1 VLLCAVSVLCYGANY
16 LVGVVLPF
24 YVQELGGDPVITGL
38 IFSAFSATSFALRP
52 LVGHL
57 VDMWSVRGTI
67 SIGAGLLGSLA
78 LAFTAPWLWLAFIA
92 NAIRGI
98 GWGAFSSASSTAVA
112 LLAPPSRRAE
122 ASGQFTIAGT
132 ATQAFAP
139 ALGLWL
145 LHSTGNFTLVFV
157 LAGIAGLGALV
168 LLAQVPRIGSG
179 TTSFRGAFALPR
191 DGVSLRTFVDP
202 PVLLASVFLLGVTL
216 TAPVT
221 FAFVPLHAISL
232 GVENVSLYFIAAG
245 ATSIGSRLLLGRLL
259 DRGSRGHWIVAGY
272 ALMAG
277 AFLTFMFADALG
289 IFVVAAV
296 LNAFGRSLAEPAM
309 SAFAMDRAASG
320 RMGKAMATFSMFYR
334 VGEGLGAPL
343 AGALIVRF
351 GFDGMYVGCIAVVLT
366 GVVLAAINWRTVGKP
381 NPREAT

>member
-1 VLLCAVSVLCYGANY
+1 
-16 LVGVVLPF
+16 
-24 YVQELGGDPVITGL
+24 
-38 IFSAFSATSFALRP
+38 
-52 LVGHL
+52 
-57 VDMWSVRGTI
+57 
-67 SIGAGLLGSLA
+67 
-78 LAFTAPWLWLAFIA
+78 LWLAFVA

-132 ATQAFAP
+132 AMQAFAP
-139 ALGLWL
+139 AFGLWL
-145 LHSTGNFTLVFV
+145 LHATGNFTPVFL
-157 LAGIAGLGALV
+157 LAGIAGFAALS
-168 LLAQVPRIGSG
+168 LLTQLPRIGSG
-179 TTSFRGAFALPR
+179 TTSFGGAFALPR

-221 FAFVPLHAISL
+221 FAFVPLHAMTL
-232 GVENVSLYFIAAG
+232 GVQNIRLYFNAAG

-259 DRGSRGHWIVAGY
+259 DRGSRGQWIVAGY
-272 ALMAG
+272 ALMAA
-277 AFLTFMFADALG
+277 AFLAFVLADALEVF
-289 IFVVAAV
+289 IVAAV
-296 LNAFGRSLAEPAM
+296 LNALGRSLAEPAM

-343 AGALIVRF
+343 AGALIVRY
-351 GFDGMYVGCIAVVLT
+351 GFDGMYVGCIVVVLA
-366 GVVLAAINWRTVGKP
+366 GVVLAAFNWHAVGKP
-381 NPREAT
+381 NRHQAA